1 MKLGKWLKYLDPIMD
16 VAIFTDKSPADTPAF
31 EGSLLDLPKKYK
43 KMKIGRPADAPSG
56 EEPIFVT
63 QYVNTHGVTVD
74 HITINLLEK

>member
-1 MKLGKWLKYLDPIMD
+1 MKLGKWLKYLDPIVD
-16 VAIFTDKSPADTPAF
+16 VTIFTDKRLVPAF

-43 KMKIGRPADAPSG
+43 KMKIGRPADDVSG

-63 QYVNTHGVTVD
+63 HYVNKHGATID